1 MNCLRVIVIFL
12 KELVPRPGCLFHGLL
27 ALVCFMDKYCLDRM
41 ILLGLLYDHVDIDI
55 KLVYDYNGGTRN
67 DLFA

>member
-1 MNCLRVIVIFL
+1 VN
-12 KELVPRPGCLFHGLL
+12 
-27 ALVCFMDKYCLDRM
+27 KYCLDRM

-55 KLVYDYNGGTRN
+55 KLVHDYNGGTRN